1 MASISQGVTPKKSR
15 RVILF
20 SVGWFALY
28 VATGML
34 SRTKPGLVSVIA
46 LLAIVTLSIFSGRF
60 WMQAPLLVRRFSGLC
75 FSHPVVS
82 VLGWI
87 AVAVGLLIGRD
98 LAKFDAM
105 TSAEHLAAIR
115 SSGADANQARRHLL
129 AIPYDAEEHQEAK
142 RLIEQLEPRQSD
154 THAGDKAKPTREAD
168 YINRLASK
176 ISNTANLKRME
187 KGKYYDYYDFSD
199 ISGANGTIAKHRKK
213 PSAWHVHFQPPA
225 DSSPEDFAPPKG
237 IQKLCTRHAYYSTY
251 EIIAG
256 PLKGA
261 YFDWLSQ
268 PNGLKTV
275 AMGTLDAAVMGD
287 PPAIKNC
294 LAERGIVH
302 PAAAD

>member
-1 MASISQGVTPKKSR
+1 MASVSQAVAPKKSA
-15 RVILF
+15 RVILL
-20 SVGWFALY
+20 SAGWFAICI
-28 VATGML
+28 ATGML
-34 SRTKPGLVSVIA
+34 SRTKLGLACTVA

-60 WMQAPLLVRRFSGLC
+60 WMQTPSLVRRLSDLC
-75 FSHPVVS
+75 FSHPIVS

-105 TSAEHLAAIR
+105 TPAEHLAAIR
-115 SSGADANQARRHLL
+115 SSGADENQARRHLL
-129 AIPYDAEEHQEAK
+129 AIPYDAAERQEA
-142 RLIEQLEPRQSD
+142 RGLIEQFTARPSD
-154 THAGDKAKPTREAD
+154 TQTGVKPKLTREAD
-168 YINRLASK
+168 YITRIASK
-176 ISNTANLKRME
+176 IANTANLKRTE
-187 KGKYYDYYDFSD
+187 RGKHYDYYNFLDS
-199 ISGANGTIAKHRKK
+199 SGAEGTIAKHRKN

-225 DSSPEDFAPPKG
+225 DSSPENFAPPHG
-237 IQKLCTRHAYYSTY
+237 IQKICTRYSYYSTY
-251 EIIAG
+251 EITLG